1 MYFYIYIYIYIFR
14 IPTPPPRGPWRGGFR
29 GLHNGVSLLT
39 PQSLWCKDPRGP
51 HKGVCLLTAR
61 VIGVR
66 APGPHINVYICYPL
80 VVPRAPHSCI
90 SLFLFSVSLSLSLTF
105 SLSLAPLFLSPSVS
119 PSLSLPLSLLSPSIS
134 FRNLMPLP
142 FAPSLSLPLFLYPS
156 LSPSLSLTTS
166 LSLSRSLA
174 LSLFPSLSSAV
185 ALPLLLL
192 SLSHCLTSCLLFS
205 VQGFEIIS
213 TPRRSFFSVTP
224 LCLSQSIF
232 LSPFQPLTLSQCLS
246 LTIPSLSYLPLA
258 HDLSLF
264 GVSLFLFIPGSFFLS
279 LSLSLFISRSPF
291 LTFSCSLYLCPS
303 TSLSLF
309 YSVLFLF
316 VSTYPSPSL
325 FLSLSLSLSLSLLV
339 PQTCFPVF
347 YFFLLDWSSGRG
359 VAPWSNTIGL
369 AGLLFEISW
378 PATPRDNSVTRL
390 NAAHRQGAPPS
401 NFKLLIMDVTKPYK
415 FTGFRAMYYKP
426 QSMQIAEQL
435 FACYRFAFGAS
446 P

>member
-1 MYFYIYIYIYIFR
+1 M
-14 IPTPPPRGPWRGGFR
+14 
-29 GLHNGVSLLT
+29 
-39 PQSLWCKDPRGP
+39 
-51 HKGVCLLTAR
+51 
-61 VIGVR
+61 
-66 APGPHINVYICYPL
+66 PHIHVYLC
-80 VVPRAPHSCI
+80 
-90 SLFLFSVSLSLSLTF
+90 FSSLSLSL
-105 SLSLAPLFLSPSVS
+105 SNILPLPRS
-119 PSLSLPLSLLSPSIS
+119 SLPLSQCLTLSLPSS
-134 FRNLMPLP
+134 L
-142 FAPSLSLPLFLYPS
+142 ASLSLYLFQKFDASPFRPLS
-156 LSPSLSLTTS
+156 LSLSFSLPLSRPLSLTTS

-279 LSLSLFISRSPF
+279 LSLSLSLFISRSPF

-339 PQTCFPVF
+339 PQTCFPIF
-347 YFFLLDWSSGRG
+347 YFFLLD
-359 VAPWSNTIGL
+359 
-369 AGLLFEISW
+369 
-378 PATPRDNSVTRL
+378 
-390 NAAHRQGAPPS
+390 
-401 NFKLLIMDVTKPYK
+401 
-415 FTGFRAMYYKP
+415 
-426 QSMQIAEQL
+426 
-435 FACYRFAFGAS
+435 
-446 P
+446 